1 MVSRDR
7 KIGLTASVL
16 TVIGTAGTAAVSS
29 HGRWAWV
36 AASTAAL
43 VATGAQITVLFGGK
57 PASHDAAVG
66 TGARRVVNM
75 PAPSAVFVDRKELL
89 ADFASF
95 SKQASSPVRARTFVI
110 YGPSGFG
117 KSRGAYACAEREF
130 GRYDFIWLLDAGHD
144 EALGLAFSRLAR
156 HLGLDES
163 IAWDDLRD
171 ALWPALAA
179 TGRWLLVYDN
189 VPDRDAVQAFLPRSG
204 GGDVIV
210 TTQGTDWQGYADVV
224 TAVGP
229 LPLKESVRLFQ
240 DFGID
245 SEAFATETAA
255 IAKAFGGRPLD
266 MLQAASVMRA
276 EQRSPRAYLAS
287 LALDAENLP
296 ERDPAATPASVAA
309 PGGAAGAAG
318 TAGAAALASAPLT
331 SAATPAIDYDDFRKA
346 HPGAFG
352 LLALFC
358 WFGSADIPGDLI
370 RRQAREAAGDGPLAA
385 ALADAASWDEAFR
398 ILTEYSLISGEHD
411 QIGVHD
417 GVRAA
422 VRALSDSATCATA
435 VRMLAAEFPRD
446 PTDTTEWALFDS
458 LAPHATQAAESAAQF
473 GVEPAARAGL
483 LVAVA
488 RYYHHRDY
496 LDRAADLFRQA
507 AIGYQAVNDSS
518 GESRA
523 HAGLSRVLFNIGAD
537 MTAAED
543 EARTALSLA
552 TEHAD
557 RCAAALALAQV
568 LRETGRFDE
577 GHEVLTAVLPSA
589 GLVGQAS
596 EVCLELA
603 NLARRSGRVGTALRD
618 TKAVVEAMARE
629 YGVGHP
635 STGGALRQLGMA
647 LADVQRYDEA
657 RVALEHSLELFTL
670 ATGSDSQEMSLKAEE
685 SLGTV
690 LVRLGRADE
699 ALVML
704 DHVVTAREGATDRNL
719 PNIAGAKARRSDARR
734 ATGALDEALADVE
747 DSIGIFSD
755 LGSDGRAY
763 LTMPLVRKGPVLAD
777 LGRVAEGESVA
788 REAVALS
795 EESHGE
801 EHLLVAEA
809 YRGLAEVLRVKGD
822 VDGARAA
829 SERAEEIVAD
839 ALQR

>member
-1 MVSRDR
+1 MRGIAVVSRDR
-7 KIGLTASVL
+7 KIGLTASVV

-29 HGRWAWV
+29 HGRWAWA

-43 VATGAQITVLFGGK
+43 VATGAQITALFGGK
-57 PASHDAAVG
+57 PASPDAAVG
-66 TGARRVVNM
+66 TGVRRVVNM

-95 SKQASSPVRARTFVI
+95 AKQVSSPVRARTFVI

-245 SEAFATETAA
+245 SEAFAAETAA

-287 LALDAENLP
+287 LTLDSENLP

-309 PGGAAGAAG
+309 PSGAAG
-318 TAGAAALASAPLT
+318 TAALASAPLV
-331 SAATPAIDYDDFRKA
+331 SAATPAIDYGDFRKA
-346 HPGAFG
+346 HPGAFA

-370 RRQAREAAGDGPLAA
+370 RRQAREAADGPLAA
-385 ALADAASWDEAFR
+385 ALVDAASWDEAFQ

-411 QIGVHD
+411 QIGLHD

-422 VRALSDSATCATA
+422 VRALSDPANCATA

-446 PTDTTEWALFDS
+446 PTDTSNWALFDS

-473 GVEPAARAGL
+473 GVEPAVRADL

-488 RYYHHRDY
+488 RYFHHRDY

-507 AIGYQAVNDSS
+507 AIGYQAVNDSA

-523 HAGLSRVLFNIGAD
+523 HAGLSRVLFNVGAD
-537 MTAAED
+537 MPAAED

-552 TEHAD
+552 TEPAD

-577 GHEVLTAVLPSA
+577 GHEVLTAVLQPA
-589 GLVGQAS
+589 GLVGQAP

-618 TKAVVEAMARE
+618 TKALVEAMARE

-647 LADVQRYDEA
+647 LADVQSYDEA
-657 RVALEHSLELFTL
+657 RVALENSLKLFTV

-704 DHVVTAREGATDRNL
+704 DHVVAAREGATDRNL

-747 DSIGIFSD
+747 DSIRIFSD

-777 LGRVAEGESVA
+777 LGRVAEGEGVA

-795 EESHGE
+795 EESHGQ

-809 YRGLAEVLRVKGD
+809 YRGLAEVLGVKGD
-822 VDGARAA
+822 VDGARVA
-829 SERAEEIVAD
+829 SERAEEIVAA